1 MDAYP
6 EMAFYMVGDTD
17 EVKEKSARLAAEM
30 AARKAS
36 AADEAAAKR
45 KREEELKSL
54 PTLAQMTADVVD
66 FVAGADDDTLDAE
79 FKAQAVSASGDT
91 KVLGEDGKA
100 MPLPEKKQH

>member
-17 EVKEKSARLAAEM
+17 EVVEKSERLASEM

-36 AADEAAAKR
+36 AADEEAAKK

-54 PTLAQMTADVVD
+54 PSLAAMTADIAD
-66 FVAGADDDTLDAE
+66 YKAGPDDDNLDAD
-79 FKAQAVSASGDT
+79 FKAEQVAAAGDT
-91 KVLGEDGKA
+91 KVLGEDGKPMA
-100 MPLPEKKQH
+100 LPAKKH